1 MVNLSISINPVTSL
15 IYLFLTEFCIVTNI
29 ILHLQ
34 EQKVQSEK
42 DFNLL
47 LGELGKDIEMMC
59 SKHAEEK
66 TALRW
71 VGSLVCLSF
80 PFLDEEILESSS
92 KDLLQIYQPFTKDL
106 PKIRKYLA
114 FYFLN
119 IYQKIYQ

>member
-1 MVNLSISINPVTSL
+1 MVNLSIPTIPVTSL
-15 IYLFLTEFCIVTNI
+15 ICLFLSEFCFVINI

-71 VGSLVCLSF
+71 VCSLVC
-80 PFLDEEILESSS
+80 
-92 KDLLQIYQPFTKDL
+92 
-106 PKIRKYLA
+106 
-114 FYFLN
+114 
-119 IYQKIYQ
+119 

>member
-1 MVNLSISINPVTSL
+1 MVNLSIPTIPVTSL
-15 IYLFLTEFCIVTNI
+15 ICLFLSEFCIVINI

-80 PFLDEEILESSS
+80 PFLDEEILS
-92 KDLLQIYQPFTKDL
+92 L
-106 PKIRKYLA
+106 
-114 FYFLN
+114 
-119 IYQKIYQ
+119 